1 MQSTGIKAPN
11 TYLVIGALIIVMA
24 ALTWIVP
31 GGEFEKQEVDGKQ
44 RVIPNTFEFKD
55 RNPQGIGAILG
66 APFEGFVEAADIIV
80 FVLIVGGAFYV
91 LQGTKAI
98 DAGILA
104 VARAHERSRT
114 VRLLLIPIFM
124 VIFSLGGS
132 VYGMAE
138 ETIPFVLIFIPLAL
152 ALGYDSI
159 VGIAI
164 PFVGAGAGFAGAF
177 INPFTLG
184 IAQGISGLPPLSG
197 LGYRVL
203 VWIITTSVATIFIM
217 RYAARVK
224 KNPRLSPC
232 YETDQAKRSNLD
244 MSELESFS
252 GISNRHKLV
261 LVGFG
266 LAMGLL
272 VFGVL
277 QYGWYIKEIAAL
289 FLASGIIIGVV
300 GGLKA
305 SQIVDNFSR
314 GAKDLLDTALLIG
327 LARGILVI
335 ARDGHIID
343 TLLNFFASL
352 IDGLPAVA
360 AAWIMFFTQTAINF
374 FVPSGSGQAALTMPI
389 MAPLADLVGVSRQT
403 AVLAY
408 QFGDGFS
415 NLIIP
420 TSGILVGILALA
432 GISWTKWARWM
443 LPLQL
448 ILLGVGMMLLIPP
461 FVFDWADW
469 ARLWTP

>member
-1 MQSTGIKAPN
+1 MQPTGIKAPN
-11 TYLVIGALIIVMA
+11 TYLVIGALIVVMA
-24 ALTWIVP
+24 ILTWFVP
-31 GGEFEKQEVDGKQ
+31 GGEFETQEIDGKQ
-44 RVIPNTFEFKD
+44 RVIPGTFEFQP

-66 APFEGFVEAADIIV
+66 APFEGFIAAADVIV
-80 FVLIVGGAFYV
+80 FVLIVGGSFYV

-104 VARAHERSRT
+104 VAKAHDRSKV
-114 VRLLLIPIFM
+114 VRILLIPIFM

-159 VGIAI
+159 TGVAI

-184 IAQGISGLPPLSG
+184 IAQGIAELPPLSG
-197 LGYRVL
+197 MIYRIV
-203 VWIITTSVATIFIM
+203 VWVITTSIATAFIM

-224 KNPRLSPC
+224 RNPQLSPC
-232 YETDQAKRSNLD
+232 YETDREKRRNLD
-244 MSELESFS
+244 MGELETFT
-252 GISNRHKLV
+252 GISKRHKLV
-261 LVGFG
+261 LIGFA

-272 VFGVL
+272 VYGVL
-277 QYGWYIKEIAAL
+277 TYGWYIKEIASL
-289 FLASGIIIGVV
+289 FLAAGIVIGIL
-300 GGLKA
+300 GGLKP
-305 SQIVDNFSR
+305 SDIVDNFSR
-314 GAKDLLDTALLIG
+314 GAKDLLDTALLIAM
-327 LARGILVI
+327 ARGILVV
-335 ARDGHIID
+335 AKEGRIID
-343 TLLNFFASL
+343 TLLHFFSSL
-352 IDGLPAVA
+352 IDGLPGVV
-360 AAWIMFFTQTAINF
+360 AAWIMFLTQSAINF

-408 QFGDGFS
+408 QFGDGFT

-432 GISWTKWARWM
+432 KIPWTKWAKWM
-443 LPLQL
+443 LPLQITL
-448 ILLGVGMMLLIPP
+448 VLVGLLLLIPP
-461 FVFDWADW
+461 FVFDWPDW
-469 ARLWTP
+469 MATVMP